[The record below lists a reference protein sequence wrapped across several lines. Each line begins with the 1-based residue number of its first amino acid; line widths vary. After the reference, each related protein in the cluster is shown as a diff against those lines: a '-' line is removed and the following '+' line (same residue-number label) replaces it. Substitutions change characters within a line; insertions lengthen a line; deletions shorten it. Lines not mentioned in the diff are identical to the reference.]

1 MIFWLIK
8 YIVLEVVLL
17 TFNLNSMNVN
27 FLAGQNIFE
36 YDGKKY
42 YFKFKD
48 IDKILN
54 ELIV

>member
-1 MIFWLIK
+1 M
-8 YIVLEVVLL
+8 VLL